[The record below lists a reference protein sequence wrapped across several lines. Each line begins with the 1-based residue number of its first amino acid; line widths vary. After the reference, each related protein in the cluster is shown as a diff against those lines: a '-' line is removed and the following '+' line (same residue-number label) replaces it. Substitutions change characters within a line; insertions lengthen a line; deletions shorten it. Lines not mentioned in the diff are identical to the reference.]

1 MGQHR
6 NGRHRLVGVARS
18 DSGVG
23 VQAMNIDIGW
33 VPLILVIFVT
43 VGWSVIV
50 FAIGKP
56 YWKKWFERDNK

>member
-1 MGQHR
+1 MALSTVPCEEGQ
-6 NGRHRLVGVARS
+6 GIMQL
-18 DSGVG
+18 
-23 VQAMNIDIGW
+23 DIGW